1 MYLGLIYFLSLFVLG
16 ICLIIFARKLS
27 EFAYSILEIFSKT
40 GYAWLYRIFGA
51 IAIYISIKGLYTIF
65 FS

>member
-1 MYLGLIYFLSLFVLG
+1 MYLGLIYYSSLFVVG
-16 ICLIIFARKLS
+16 ICLIIFAGKLS
-27 EFAYSILEIFSKT
+27 ELAYSILKMFSKS

-51 IAIYISIKGLYTIF
+51 IAIYFSIDGFYSIF